1 MSAHKITVK
10 QETEIDDMEERYVYI
25 NICMNGRSENTIRD
39 KEGERE
45 RGEERGE
52 TSNAIT
58 IRKNLIHIALFQLTE
73 PFASAAFKVA

>member
-1 MSAHKITVK
+1 MSAHKITAK
-10 QETEIDDMEERYVYI
+10 QETEIEDMEERYVYI

-39 KEGERE
+39 KEGER
-45 RGEERGE
+45 ERGE